1 MYQKE
6 TYLIELG
13 HFKSAIGEDDLTPC
27 QLHEVLVSA
36 QEDKPMLSK
45 CFCRV
50 ILDNVPEFVG
60 HDPGFQAVWPWQPLN
75 GTFVRSLFLQI
86 PLEAI
91 LGGSKGR
98 NSIRDVSHH

>member
-6 TYLIELG
+6 TYLIKLW

-36 QEDKPMLSK
+36 QEDKPVLSK

-50 ILDNVPEFVG
+50 ILHNVPEIVG
-60 HDPGFQAVWPWQPLN
+60 DDPGFQAVWPWKPLN
-75 GTFVRSLFLQI
+75 CTFVRPLFLQI
-86 PLEAI
+86 PLVAF

-98 NSIRDVSHH
+98 NSI

>member
-1 MYQKE
+1 MHQKE
-6 TYLIELG
+6 TYLIKLG
-13 HFKSAIGEDDLTPC
+13 HFKSPIGEDDLTVC

-36 QEDKPMLSK
+36 QEDKPVLSK

-50 ILDNVPEFVG
+50 ILYNVPEMVG
-60 HDPGFQAVWPWQPLN
+60 EDPGFQAVWPWQPLN
-75 GTFVRSLFLQI
+75 GTFVRPLFLQI